1 MDAFRM
7 TDDERDL
14 IRSLIVADPG
24 LVLEDQGVMRRLVG
38 ERNGERRIVDLRD
51 RLVERLEQRLQK
63 LVQHHRTVV
72 AAAYENVA
80 GTQQVHRAVLA
91 LIEPPDL
98 SSFLYRLTHE
108 VPRTLGLDDARLCL
122 ESDVDAASPAGSIG
136 ADLHGPELHGRVL
149 ALPHGTVDD
158 YMALDGL
165 AIDGLALG
173 GAGSE
178 PVVLREAGAEAEL
191 IFGEANP
198 IRSEALMRLDL
209 AGSVGMLAFGSADP
223 RKFDPGHGTD
233 LLAFLGAAAER
244 LLVQRMAESGG

>member
-14 IRSLIVADPG
+14 IRSLIVADPD

-38 ERNGERRIVDLRD
+38 ERNGARQVVDLRD
-51 RLVERLEQRLQK
+51 RLVERLEQRLEK

-80 GTQQVHRAVLA
+80 GTQQVHRAILA

-122 ESDVDAASPAGSIG
+122 ESDVEAAGPAESVG
-136 ADLHGPELHGRVL
+136 ADLHTDLHTGLHGRVL
-149 ALPHGTVDD
+149 ALPHGTVAD
-158 YMALDGL
+158 YMALDGM
-165 AIDGLALG
+165 APDGADP
-173 GAGSE
+173 A

-198 IRSEALMRLDL
+198 IQSEALMRLDL
-209 AGSVGMLAFGSADP
+209 AGSAGMLAFGSADP

-233 LLAFLGAAAER
+233 LLAFLGAAVER
-244 LLVQRMAESGG
+244 LLVQRMSENEG

>member
-14 IRSLIVADPG
+14 IRSLIVADPD

-51 RLVERLEQRLQK
+51 RLVERLEQRLEK
-63 LVQHHRTVV
+63 LVQHHRTVI

-98 SSFLYRLTHE
+98 SAFLYRLTHE

-122 ESDVDAASPAGSIG
+122 EADVDAVGPAEGIG
-136 ADLHGPELHGRVL
+136 ADLHGRVL
-149 ALPHGTVDD
+149 ALPHGTVAD
-158 YMALDGL
+158 YMALDGS
-165 AIDGLALG
+165 
-173 GAGSE
+173 GAE

-198 IRSEALMRLDL
+198 IQSEALMRLDV
-209 AGSVGMLAFGSADP
+209 AGSAGMLAFGSADP

-233 LLAFLGAAAER
+233 LLAFLGAAVER
-244 LLVQRMAESGG
+244 LLVQRMSENEG

>member
-14 IRSLIVADPG
+14 IRSLIVADPD
-24 LVLEDQGVMRRLVG
+24 LVLEDDQVMRRLVG
-38 ERNGERRIVDLRD
+38 ERNGERQIVDLRD
-51 RLVERLEQRLQK
+51 RLVERLEARLEK
-63 LVQHHRTVV
+63 LVTHHRTVI

-122 ESDVDAASPAGSIG
+122 ESDVETAGPAESLG
-136 ADLHGPELHGRVL
+136 ADLHGRVL
-149 ALPHGTVDD
+149 ALPHGTVAD

-165 AIDGLALG
+165 ALD
-173 GAGSE
+173 GAGPE
-178 PVVLREAGAEAEL
+178 PVVLREAGSEAEL
-191 IFGEANP
+191 VFGEANP
-198 IRSEALMRLDL
+198 IQSEALMRLDL
-209 AGSVGMLAFGSADP
+209 AGSTGLLAFGSADP

-233 LLAFLGAAAER
+233 LLAFLAAAVER
-244 LLVQRMAESGG
+244 LLVQRMSENEG

>member
-14 IRSLIVADPG
+14 IRSLIVADPD
-24 LVLEDQGVMRRLVG
+24 LVLDDDQVMRRLVG
-38 ERNGERRIVDLRD
+38 ERNGVRQVVDLRD
-51 RLVERLEQRLQK
+51 RLVERLELRLEK
-63 LVQHHRTVV
+63 LVTHHRTVI

-122 ESDVDAASPAGSIG
+122 ESDVDSVGPAEWVG
-136 ADLHGPELHGRVL
+136 ADLHGRVL
-149 ALPHGTVDD
+149 ALPHGTVAD
-158 YMALDGL
+158 YMALDG
-165 AIDGLALG
+165 AG
-173 GAGSE
+173 GG

-198 IRSEALMRLDL
+198 IQSEALMRLDL
-209 AGSVGMLAFGSADP
+209 AGGAGMLAFGSADP
-223 RKFDPGHGTD
+223 HKFDPGHGTD
-233 LLAFLGAAAER
+233 LLAFLGAAVER
-244 LLVQRMAESGG
+244 LLVQRMSENEG

>member
-14 IRSLIVADPG
+14 IRSLIVADPD

-63 LVQHHRTVV
+63 LVQHHRTVI

-98 SSFLYRLTHE
+98 ASFLYRLTHE

-122 ESDVDAASPAGSIG
+122 ESDVDAVGPAEGLG
-136 ADLHGPELHGRVL
+136 GDLHTDLHGRLL
-149 ALPHGTVDD
+149 ALPHGTVAD
-158 YMALDGL
+158 YMALDG
-165 AIDGLALG
+165 AASG
-173 GAGSE
+173 

-198 IRSEALMRLDL
+198 IQSEALMRLDL
-209 AGSVGMLAFGSADP
+209 AGGAGLLAFGSADP

-233 LLAFLGAAAER
+233 LLVFLGAAVER
-244 LLVQRMAESGG
+244 LLVQRMSETAG

>member
-1 MDAFRM
+1 MISGADMDGFRM
-7 TDDERDL
+7 TDDEREL
-14 IRSLIVADPG
+14 IRSLIVADPD
-24 LVLEDQGVMRRLVG
+24 LVLEDDQVMRRLVG
-38 ERNGERRIVDLRD
+38 ERNGERQIVDLRD
-51 RLVERLEQRLQK
+51 RLVERLEQRLQS
-63 LVQHHRTVV
+63 LVAHHRTVI

-122 ESDVDAASPAGSIG
+122 ESDVEVAGPAESIG
-136 ADLHGPELHGRVL
+136 ADLHGRML
-149 ALPHGTVDD
+149 ALPHGTIAD

-165 AIDGLALG
+165 GLD
-173 GAGSE
+173 GAGPG

-191 IFGEANP
+191 VFGEANP
-198 IRSEALMRLDL
+198 IQSEALMRLDL
-209 AGSVGMLAFGSADP
+209 AGCAGMLAFGSADP

-233 LLAFLGAAAER
+233 LLAFLAAAVER
-244 LLVQRMAESGG
+244 LLVQRMSENEG

>member
-1 MDAFRM
+1 MDAFRI
-7 TDDERDL
+7 TEDERDL
-14 IRSLIVADPG
+14 IRSLIVADPD
-24 LVLEDQGVMRRLVG
+24 LVLEDDQVMRRLVG
-38 ERNGERRIVDLRD
+38 ERNGARQVVDLRD
-51 RLVERLEQRLQK
+51 RLVERLEHRLDK
-63 LVQHHRTVV
+63 LVTHHRTVI

-122 ESDVDAASPAGSIG
+122 EADVAAAGPSESIG
-136 ADLHGPELHGRVL
+136 ADLHGRVL
-149 ALPHGTVDD
+149 ALPEGTVAD

-165 AIDGLALG
+165 GADGAS
-173 GAGSE
+173 AT

-198 IRSEALMRLDL
+198 IQSEALMRLDL
-209 AGSVGMLAFGSADP
+209 AGGTGLLAFGSADP
-223 RKFDPGHGTD
+223 HKFDPSHGTD
-233 LLAFLGAAAER
+233 LLTFFAGAVER
-244 LLVQRMAESGG
+244 LLLQRLSESGD